1 MNALL
6 CVGFVYE
13 TLRGAIKSN
22 TMKNILAAM
31 IPILVAAF
39 VLIILIA
46 FGLGTVA
53 NFALT
58 FWW

>member
-1 MNALL
+1 
-6 CVGFVYE
+6 
-13 TLRGAIKSN
+13 
-22 TMKNILAAM
+22 MKNILAAM